1 MDRVFLD
8 ANVLVSA
15 ALKPESRVAGLWELE
30 DVRLLASPYVVTEA
44 RRNVADPAAAER
56 LEGLVARMA
65 VLPAEPADFDVA
77 DAPDLPAKDRP
88 VLLAAIVS
96 GAEYL
101 LTGDMA
107 HFGACFGRVVGGVRV
122 MLPGDFLRLPPATIS
137 LALPPGSVVA
147 GPSQGGS

>member
-15 ALKPESRVAGLWELE
+15 ALKPESRVAGLWSLKA
-30 DVRLLASPYVVTEA
+30 VRLLASPYVVTEA
-44 RRNVADPAAAER
+44 RRNVSDAAAAER
-56 LEGLVARMA
+56 LEARVARMA
-65 VLPAEPADFDVA
+65 ILPAEPAEFETP

-107 HFGACFGRVVGGVRV
+107 HFGACFGRVIGGVHV
-122 MLPGDFLRLPPATIS
+122 MLPGDYLRL
-137 LALPPGSVVA
+137 
-147 GPSQGGS
+147 

>member
-15 ALKPESRVAGLWELE
+15 ALKPESRVAGLWSLKA
-30 DVRLLASPYVVTEA
+30 VRLLASPYVVTEA
-44 RRNVADPAAAER
+44 RRNVPDPAAAER
-56 LEGLVARMA
+56 LEALVARMA
-65 VLPAEPADFDVA
+65 ILPAEPAEFETP

-107 HFGACFGRVVGGVRV
+107 HFGTCFGRVIGGVRV
-122 MLPGDFLRLPPATIS
+122 MLPGDYLRL
-137 LALPPGSVVA
+137 
-147 GPSQGGS
+147 